1 MRKIRVLVADDH
13 TLLRAG
19 LASLLRTQP
28 DLDVVGEAR
37 TMPEVVEKVSRL
49 APDVVLL
56 DLPMPASGLDAIAEL
71 RKQGSPSRFLTLTV
85 HDEPSHLLTALAAG
99 VSGYLLKTA
108 DLADLGPAIR
118 SVAQGRIFVA
128 ATLNGPHFWEALSA
142 RARLLD
148 PAPPQTSPLSPREKQ
163 VLKLLA
169 LGHTYR
175 AIAAQ
180 LNLSEKSVE
189 TYRAR
194 AGDKLGIHKR
204 AALVRYA
211 IDSGLLDQEI
221 SRDRR
226 GKPAE

>member
-1 MRKIRVLVADDH
+1 MNKIRVLIADDH

-19 LASLLRTQP
+19 LASLLRAQP
-28 DLDVVGEAR
+28 DLDVVGEAG
-37 TMPEVVEKVSRL
+37 TLPEVIEKVSCL

-56 DLPMPASGLDAIAEL
+56 DLSMPAGGGLDAIAEV
-71 RKQGSPSRFLTLTV
+71 RKAGSRSRFLALAP
-85 HDEPSHLLTALAAG
+85 HDDPSHLLTALAAG

-108 DLADLGPAIR
+108 DLEDLGSAIR
-118 SVAQGRIFVA
+118 AVAKGRTFVA
-128 ATLNGPHFWEALSA
+128 ATLDGPHLWEALST
-142 RARLLD
+142 RARHRATEAM
-148 PAPPQTSPLSPREKQ
+148 PPIPQAPPLSPREKQ

-189 TYRAR
+189 TYRSR
-194 AGDKLGIHKR
+194 VGDKLGIRKR

-211 IDSGLLDQEI
+211 IDSGLLDQEM
-221 SRDRR
+221 
-226 GKPAE
+226 GKPAD

>member
-1 MRKIRVLVADDH
+1 MNKIRVLIADDH
-13 TLLRAG
+13 TLPRAG
-19 LASLLRTQP
+19 LASLLRAQP
-28 DLDVVGEAR
+28 DLDVVGEAGSL
-37 TMPEVVEKVSRL
+37 PEVIETVSHL

-56 DLPMPASGLDAIAEL
+56 DLSMPAGGGLGAIAEV
-71 RKQGSPSRFLTLTV
+71 RKAGSRSRFLALAG

-108 DLADLGPAIR
+108 DLADLGSAIR
-118 SVAQGRIFVA
+118 AVAKGRIFVA
-128 ATLNGPHFWEALSA
+128 ATLDGAHLWEALA
-142 RARLLD
+142 TRTRYHTAEAM
-148 PAPPQTSPLSPREKQ
+148 PPLSPREKQ

-175 AIAAQ
+175 AIATQ

-194 AGDKLGIHKR
+194 VGDKLGIRKR

-221 SRDRR
+221 
-226 GKPAE
+226 GKPAD

>member
-1 MRKIRVLVADDH
+1 MNKIRVLIADDH
-13 TLLRAG
+13 TLPRAG
-19 LASLLRTQP
+19 LASLLRAQS
-28 DLDVVGEAR
+28 DLDVVGEAG
-37 TMPEVVEKVSRL
+37 TLHELIEQVSRL

-56 DLPMPASGLDAIAEL
+56 DLSMPAGGGLDAIAEV
-71 RKQGSPSRFLTLTV
+71 RKAGSRSRFLALAG

-108 DLADLGPAIR
+108 DLADLGSAIR
-118 SVAQGRIFVA
+118 AVAKGRIFVA
-128 ATLNGPHFWEALSA
+128 ATLDGAHLWEALA
-142 RARLLD
+142 TRTHHHTVEALP
-148 PAPPQTSPLSPREKQ
+148 PAPPLSPREKQ

-194 AGDKLGIHKR
+194 AGDKLGIRKR

-211 IDSGLLDQEI
+211 IDSGLLDQELGD
-221 SRDRR
+221 SPR
-226 GKPAE
+226 

>member
-1 MRKIRVLVADDH
+1 MNKIRVLIADDH
-13 TLLRAG
+13 TLPRAG
-19 LASLLRTQP
+19 LASLLRAQP
-28 DLDVVGEAR
+28 DLDVVGEAG
-37 TMPEVVEKVSRL
+37 TLPEVIEKVSRL

-56 DLPMPASGLDAIAEL
+56 DLSMPAGGGLGAIAEV
-71 RKQGSPSRFLTLTV
+71 RKTGSRSRFLALAG

-108 DLADLGPAIR
+108 DLADLGSAIR
-118 SVAQGRIFVA
+118 AVAKGRTFVA
-128 ATLNGPHFWEALSA
+128 ATLDGPHLWEALA
-142 RARLLD
+142 TRTRHAEAL
-148 PAPPQTSPLSPREKQ
+148 APTPPLSPREKQ

-189 TYRAR
+189 TYRSR

-204 AALVRYA
+204 TALVRYA
-211 IDSGLLDQEI
+211 IDSGLLDQEMGGGQT
-221 SRDRR
+221 S
-226 GKPAE
+226 

>member
-1 MRKIRVLVADDH
+1 MNKIRVLIADDH

-19 LASLLRTQP
+19 LASLLRAQP

-37 TMPEVVEKVSRL
+37 TMLEVVEKVSRL
-49 APDVVLL
+49 TPDVVLL
-56 DLPMPASGLDAIAEL
+56 DLAMPASGLDALAEM
-71 RKQGSPSRFLTLTV
+71 RRQGSRSRFLALAV

-108 DLADLGPAIR
+108 DLDDLGSAIR
-118 SVAQGRIFVA
+118 AVAQGRIFVA
-128 ATLNGPHFWEALSA
+128 ATLDGPHFWEALST
-142 RARLLD
+142 RARHRAADTL
-148 PAPPQTSPLSPREKQ
+148 PQAPPLSPREKQ

-175 AIAAQ
+175 AIAVQ

-194 AGDKLGIHKR
+194 AGDKLGIRKR

-221 SRDRR
+221 GK